1 MRKRNNIAIFNSE
14 FLTKLGSVS
23 ANALFIN
30 KYKLS
35 SFIRIFYVSFCIGR
49 STKLKFSSF
58 SNLVGCT

>member
-35 SFIRIFYVSFCIGR
+35 SFIRIFM
-49 STKLKFSSF
+49 
-58 SNLVGCT
+58 LVFVLAEAQS